1 VTPAPPPSPSRP
13 ARAASVDRREIVSLA
28 VPAFLALVAE
38 PVFLAADSAIV
49 GHLGTIP
56 LAGLGVA
63 GSVLT
68 AAAGIFVFLAYA
80 TTSVVARAMGAGSP
94 TTAITAG
101 LDGLW
106 LALGLGAVAAIAVA
120 ATADPLSAAF
130 GASAAVHE
138 QATSYLRIGA
148 LGLPA
153 MLVLLAVTGALRGLL
168 DTRTP
173 MLVAVVGFSV
183 NIALNLVFIHGLH
196 WGIAGSAWGTVI
208 AQTGMAL
215 ALTAVLLRQARA
227 TRAPLRPHPGRVLA
241 AARTG
246 IPLVVRTLALRGAIL
261 LTVWAAAVLGDAPLA
276 AHQIAATVWTFL
288 AFALDALAIAAQAVV
303 GRDLG
308 AGRVEAAR
316 AVMRTLLRAG
326 MLFGLA
332 VGVLTAASA
341 GVLPRLFTSDPA
353 AIGYAVPA
361 LLVVAVGQV
370 VSGYVFVADGV
381 LMGAGDFRYLAWA
394 MGGALAAYAPVVLF
408 VRALGVWGEP
418 GRVLMWLWG
427 GYVVFMLARAVSLG
441 WRLRGD
447 RWLIPGA

>member
-1 VTPAPPPSPSRP
+1 MTTATPPSPSG
-13 ARAASVDRREIVSLA
+13 ARVDRREIVSLA

-38 PVFLAADSAIV
+38 PIFLAADSAIV

-68 AAAGIFVFLAYA
+68 AAAGVFVFLAYA

-106 LALGLGAVAAIAVA
+106 LALGLGTLAAIAAA
-120 ATADPLSAAF
+120 ATADPLTAAF
-130 GASAAVHE
+130 GASAATGE
-138 QATSYLRIGA
+138 QATIYLRIGA
-148 LGLPA
+148 LGLPS

-173 MLVAVVGFSV
+173 MVVAIAGFSL

-208 AQTGMAL
+208 AQTAMAL

-227 TRAPLRPHPGRVLA
+227 TQAPLRPHPGRVLA
-241 AARTG
+241 AARNG

-276 AHQIAATVWTFL
+276 AHQIAATVWSFL

-308 AGRVEAAR
+308 AGRVDTAR
-316 AVMRTLLRAG
+316 AVMRTLLRWG
-326 MLFGLA
+326 LLFGLA
-332 VGVLTAASA
+332 VGALTAAAA
-341 GVLPRLFTSDPA
+341 GLVPRLFSSDPA
-353 AIGYAVPA
+353 VIGYAVPA
-361 LLVVAVGQV
+361 LLVVAAGQV
-370 VSGYVFVADGV
+370 VAGYVFVADGV

-394 MGGALAAYAPVVLF
+394 MVVALAAYAPVVLF

-418 GRVLMWLWG
+418 GRVLVWLWG
-427 GYVVFMLARAVSLG
+427 GYTAFMLARAVSLG

-447 RWLIPGA
+447 RWLIPGS